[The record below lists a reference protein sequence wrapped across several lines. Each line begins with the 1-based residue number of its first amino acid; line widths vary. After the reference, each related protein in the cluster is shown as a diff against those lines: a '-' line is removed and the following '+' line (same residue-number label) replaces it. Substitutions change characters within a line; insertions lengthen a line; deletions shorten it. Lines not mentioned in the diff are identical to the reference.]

1 MSPYARSATFPNCF
15 PKRRDSMTSN
25 QMIARPRPAF
35 TLVELLVVIAIIGIL
50 VGLVLPAVAS
60 ARASAR
66 RMECQSNLKQIG
78 IGMVNFASIDK
89 GRRLSSGGFSWRRDG
104 AVTEV
109 GWVADMVNTNV
120 GVGDMLCASNNSQIS
135 DTYEDLL
142 SESNVA
148 KTGTAPNDY
157 AAFAD
162 PEGDS
167 LGSVTVALE
176 SGLAGKNPC
185 REICETGAL
194 QTPGDQRDEYVK
206 TKIFDQLY
214 NTNYTAH
221 WFLIR
226 SRIRMS
232 YDSSTRRPTGNLVP
246 TTSSNPLVSLAATHG
261 PLTTAMVDNAATSSS
276 LIPLLGDGLSGG
288 GGLLTRGLSGSVQAG
303 DPMVPFCTWGPRVS
317 TTDTIAGWSAT
328 ALLQPPTFSGVS
340 EAVWK
345 EAWWEGCRQDLRQ
358 FGANHG
364 DVCNVLMADGSVRA
378 ITDSDG
384 DGYLNPGFIA
394 GQDYIIGYSRSDEA
408 EVPETECYS
417 RWDLK
422 PLKFK

>member
-1 MSPYARSATFPNCF
+1 
-15 PKRRDSMTSN
+15 MTSN
-25 QMIARPRPAF
+25 HLLAKPRPAF

-78 IGMVNFASIDK
+78 IGMVNFAGIDK
-89 GRRLSSGGFSWRRDG
+89 GRRLASGGFSWKRDG

-109 GWVADMVNTNV
+109 GWVADMVNSNI

-142 SESNVA
+142 SQTNVT

-167 LGSVTVALE
+167 LGSLTVALE

-185 REICETGAL
+185 REICETAGL
-194 QTPGDQRDEYVK
+194 QTPGDDRDNHVK
-206 TKIFDQLY
+206 TKIYDKLY

-226 SRIRMS
+226 SRVRMS
-232 YDSSTRRPTGNLVP
+232 YDSSTRRATGNLV
-246 TTSSNPLVSLAATHG
+246 TTTGTNPLVSLAATHG
-261 PLTTAMVDNAATSSS
+261 PLTTAMVDNSATSSS

-288 GGLLTRGLSGSVQAG
+288 GGLLSRGLSGSVSAG

-317 TTDTIAGWSAT
+317 ASPSDTIAGWT
-328 ALLQPPTFSGVS
+328 PTTLLQPPTFSSVS

-364 DVCNVLMADGSVRA
+364 DVCNVLMADGSVRSL
-378 ITDSDG
+378 TDSDG

-394 GQDYIIGYSRSDEA
+394 GEDYLVGYERDTEA

>member
-1 MSPYARSATFPNCF
+1 
-15 PKRRDSMTSN
+15 MTSN
-25 QMIARPRPAF
+25 NLFAKSRSAF

-78 IGMVNFASIDK
+78 IGLVNFATIDK
-89 GRRLSSGGFSWRRDG
+89 GRRMSSGGFSWKRDG

-109 GWVADMVNTNV
+109 GWVADLVNTNI
-120 GVGDMLCASNNSQIS
+120 GVGEMLCASNNAQIS

-142 SESNVA
+142 SESNV
-148 KTGTAPNDY
+148 TISGTAPDDY

-162 PEGDS
+162 PEGNS
-167 LGSVTVALE
+167 LGSKTVALE

-194 QTPGDQRDEYVK
+194 QTPGDLRDQHVK
-206 TKIFDQLY
+206 TNIYDKLY

-221 WFLIR
+221 WFLVR
-226 SRIRMS
+226 SRIRMT
-232 YDSSTRRPTGNLVP
+232 YDSTTRRPNGNL
-246 TTSSNPLVSLAATHG
+246 TTTTGTNPLVSLAATYG
-261 PLTTAMVDNAATSSS
+261 PLTTAMVDNAATTSS
-276 LIPLLGDGLSGG
+276 LIPLMGDGLSGG
-288 GGLLTRGLSGSVQAG
+288 GGLLSRGLSGSVQAG

-328 ALLQPPTFSGVS
+328 TLLQPPTFSGVS

-358 FGANHG
+358 FGVNHG
-364 DVCNVLMADGSVRA
+364 DVCNVLMADGSVRSL
-378 ITDSDG
+378 TDSDG
-384 DGYLNPGFIA
+384 DGYLNPGFVA
-394 GQDYIIGYSRSDEA
+394 GEDYIVGYSRDTEA

>member
-1 MSPYARSATFPNCF
+1 MRSNPLLDT
-15 PKRRDSMTSN
+15 RRS
-25 QMIARPRPAF
+25 AF

-78 IGMVNFASIDK
+78 IGMVNFAGIDK
-89 GRRLSSGGFSWRRDG
+89 GRRLCSGGFSWKRDG

-109 GWVADMVNTNV
+109 GWVADMVNSNI

-142 SESNVA
+142 SQGSVA
-148 KTGTAPNDY
+148 KTGTAPNEY
-157 AAFAD
+157 VTFAD
-162 PEGDS
+162 QAGDS
-167 LGSVTVALE
+167 LGSAQVALQ
-176 SGLAGKNPC
+176 SGITGVNPC
-185 REICETGAL
+185 REISETGAL
-194 QTPGDQRDEYVK
+194 HTPGDQRDSLVK
-206 TKIFDQLY
+206 TRIYDKLY

-232 YDSSTRRPTGNLVP
+232 YDSSTRRGNGNLVSTP
-246 TTSSNPLVSLAATHG
+246 GVDNPLISLAGTQG
-261 PLTTAMVDNAATSSS
+261 PLTTAMVDNSATSSS

-288 GGLLTRGLSGSVQAG
+288 GGLLSRGLSGSVQAG

-317 TTDTIAGWSAT
+317 ANPAVDIAGWT
-328 ALLQPPTFSGVS
+328 PTTLLDPPVFTS
-340 EAVWK
+340 EPESVWK
-345 EAWWEGCRQDLRQ
+345 QAWWEGCRQDLRQ

-364 DVCNVLMADGSVRA
+364 DICNVLMADGSVRSL
-378 ITDSDG
+378 TDSDG

-394 GQDYIIGYSRSDEA
+394 GADYLIGYERDVEA